1 MRIFRVIEN
10 FVKNHYVKRING
22 GISRDCWANVEIE
35 SKYLEAYKV
44 MVDVRQEEAD
54 MLELERIEAI
64 QRYEEERELFYLK
77 SQNKS
82 DFSHWLSTL

>member
-1 MRIFRVIEN
+1 M
-10 FVKNHYVKRING
+10 KRING